1 MKCALDHCT
10 HIRGTFPLSLS
21 LVMLALSARGFEKRD
36 VIGVSRD
43 TCVTSIR
50 EKDRW
55 KWEMDMRDDGER
67 GKSAD
72 VRKKELGDAQ
82 REKKERKREGRG

>member
-1 MKCALDHCT
+1 M
-10 HIRGTFPLSLS
+10 
-21 LVMLALSARGFEKRD
+21 LVLSARGFEKRD

-67 GKSAD
+67 EKSAD
-72 VRKKELGDAQ
+72 VRKKELADAQ
-82 REKKERKREGRG
+82 REKKREKERGKGINCTSDADLFERDTLA